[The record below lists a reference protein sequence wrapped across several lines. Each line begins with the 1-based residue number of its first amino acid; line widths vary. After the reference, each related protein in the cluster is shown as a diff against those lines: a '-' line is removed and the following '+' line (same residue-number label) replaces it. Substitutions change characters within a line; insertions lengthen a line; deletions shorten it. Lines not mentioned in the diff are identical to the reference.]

1 MNLTKSMSA
10 EVEQNPHSLILLPVG
25 SLEQHGTE
33 APLGCDALIAEAL
46 CKEAGNRTGVPVLPA
61 LYYGNSECH
70 KAFPGTFSL
79 SVETYS
85 KLLEEIINEAAR
97 NGFQHILI
105 ISGHGG
111 NRIAA
116 EKAILSCKKNIAC
129 EYLGYW
135 QLPGVGIE
143 ENKLFNRSGYHITST
158 EVSMIW
164 FLEGKKIPGKFIG
177 AYPSSFSLDKMKK
190 LTADEWKL
198 LFPDGGAGSDLSDA
212 SLEKGESFFNFV
224 LASLVNKIQEL
235 V

>member
-10 EVEQNPHSLILLPVG
+10 EVEQDSHSLILLPVG

-46 CKEAGNRTGVPVLPA
+46 CREAGELTNVPVLPA
-61 LYYGNSECH
+61 LFYGNSECH
-70 KAFPGTFSL
+70 QAFPGTFSL
-79 SVETYS
+79 SEQTYS
-85 KLLEEIINEAAR
+85 KLLEELINEAAR
-97 NGFQHILI
+97 NHFKHILI

-111 NRIAA
+111 NRTAA
-116 EKAILSCKKNIAC
+116 EKAISSCTNNITS

-135 QLPGVGIE
+135 QLPGVQVE
-143 ENKLFNRSGYHITST
+143 ENKLFYKSGYHITSP

-164 FLEGKKIPGKFIG
+164 FLEGKIIPGRFSG
-177 AYPSSFSLDKMKK
+177 AYPNSLPLDKMKK
-190 LTADEWKL
+190 LTPEKWKK

-212 SLEKGESFFNFV
+212 SLIKGKSFFNFV
-224 LASLVNKIQEL
+224 LASLVNRIQEL

>member
-1 MNLTKSMSA
+1 MNLTKSLAA
-10 EVEQNPHSLILLPVG
+10 EVEQISPSLILLPVG

-46 CKEAGNRTGVPVLPA
+46 CKEAGNLTNVPVLPT

-70 KAFPGTFSL
+70 KGFPGTFSL
-79 SVETYS
+79 SIETYS

-97 NGFQHILI
+97 NEYKQLLI

-111 NRIAA
+111 NRTAA
-116 EKAILSCKKNIAC
+116 DKAILSCDKNITC

-135 QLPGVGIE
+135 QLPGVQIE
-143 ENKLFNRSGYHITST
+143 ENKVFNKSGYHITSP

-177 AYPSSFSLDKMKK
+177 AYPGSLSLDKMKK
-190 LTADEWKL
+190 LTAGEWKQ

-212 SLEKGESFFNFV
+212 SLEKGKSFFNFV
-224 LASLVNKIQEL
+224 LASLVDKIKEL